1 MYFENIFYNQLHFKT
16 SCFRH
21 SSGHTS
27 SNNFGSWKELSQHH
41 HQRHQQT
48 SPSQAQISS
57 PHNNPQLSLYH
68 KPPDPRLLHPDKLH
82 QYHQMLRAQHGIPP
96 PPQHYPYY
104 QHHQQHE
111 SLKKTHSAKD
121 FFNSFAHQ
129 KNSVDERPV
138 ALNTH
143 RGGGVRVK
151 SPQELGQQVSHGVD
165 HDPGCAVCGGEANFV
180 CSQCKQSHYCSEQ
193 CQVRASSSSLL

>member
-1 MYFENIFYNQLHFKT
+1 
-16 SCFRH
+16 
-21 SSGHTS
+21 
-27 SNNFGSWKELSQHH
+27 
-41 HQRHQQT
+41 
-48 SPSQAQISS
+48 
-57 PHNNPQLSLYH
+57 
-68 KPPDPRLLHPDKLH
+68 
-82 QYHQMLRAQHGIPP
+82 MLRAQHGIPP
-96 PPQHYPYY
+96 PPQHYPYH

-129 KNSVDERPV
+129 KNSVDDRPV
-138 ALNTH
+138 ALNTQ